1 MQVFSGN
8 IKRMQKGVSMRQAM
22 KDNGFEAVE

>member
-22 KDNGFEAVE
+22 KDNGFEVVE